1 LRQRSQLTVEMKN
14 YLKIINLDEYSITPK
29 YLQISN
35 AFLKGIE
42 EGKVQ
47 KDDVLPSINDL
58 STALDVSRNTIERAY
73 KELKKFRV
81 LASVTGKGYFIT
93 NTHFDQQVKVLL
105 LFNKLSSHK
114 KIIYDAF
121 AKTLGNQAAIDFYI
135 YNNDFHVFRKLLT
148 EKMDQYE
155 KIAIIPHFIDS
166 AENVTQAIDEVS
178 KEKLV
183 LVDKLLEDVS
193 GEFAAVYEDFEQ
205 DIFYALEQ
213 LLDVLKKYHTIK
225 IIFPENSYY
234 SKSILVGFQNFCNK
248 YGFVHAIV
256 ADMGSEVL
264 QKGTTYINLMED
276 DLVTLVEKIVSGP
289 MKIGE
294 DIGVISYN
302 ETPIKK
308 IILNGITTIS
318 TDFEMMGSVAAEL
331 ILGHSK
337 EHRRIPFS
345 VIRRASV

>member
-1 LRQRSQLTVEMKN
+1 MRN
-14 YLKIINLDEYSITPK
+14 YLKIIKLDEYSITPK

-35 AFLKGIE
+35 AILKGIE
-42 EGKVQ
+42 DGKIR

-73 KELKKFRV
+73 KELRKFGV
-81 LASVTGKGYFIT
+81 LASVSGKGYFIVD
-93 NTHFDQQVKVLL
+93 THFNQQIKVLL

-121 AKTLGNQAAIDFYI
+121 AKTLDDKAAIDFYI

-148 EKMDQYE
+148 EKMDHYG
-155 KIAIIPHFIDS
+155 KIIIVPHFIDS
-166 AENVTQAIDEVS
+166 NENVTQVIEQVP

-183 LVDKLLEDVS
+183 LVDKLLSDVS
-193 GEFAAVYEDFEQ
+193 GEFAAVYEDFEY

-213 LLDVLKKYHTIK
+213 LIDVLRKYHTIK

-234 SKSILVGFQNFCNK
+234 SKSILTGFQNFCNR

-256 ADMGSEVL
+256 ADLSKEVL
-264 QKGTTYINLMED
+264 QKGVTYINLMED
-276 DLVTLVEKIVSGP
+276 DLVTIVEKIVSGRL
-289 MKIGE
+289 KIAQ
-294 DIGVISYN
+294 DVGVISYN

-318 TDFEMMGSVAAEL
+318 TDFEMMGRVAAEL
-331 ILGHSK
+331 ALDNSK
-337 EHRRIPFS
+337 EHRRIPFK

>member
-1 LRQRSQLTVEMKN
+1 MRN
-14 YLKIINLDEYSITPK
+14 YLKIINLDEYSVTPK

-35 AFLKGIE
+35 AILKGIE
-42 EGKVQ
+42 EGKIQ

-73 KELKKFRV
+73 KELKKFGV

-121 AKTLGNQAAIDFYI
+121 ANTLSDKAAIDFYI

-148 EKMDQYE
+148 EKMDNYG
-155 KIAIIPHFIDS
+155 KIAVIPHFIDTN
-166 AENVTQAIDEVS
+166 ENVTQVISQVP

-183 LVDKLLEDVS
+183 LVDKLLTDIS

-205 DIFYALEQ
+205 DIFHALEQ

-234 SKSILVGFQNFCNK
+234 SKNILVGFQNFCNH
-248 YGFVHAIV
+248 YGFVHAII
-256 ADMGSEVL
+256 ADLGSEVL

-276 DLVTLVEKIVSGP
+276 DLVTLIEKIVSGP
-289 MKIGE
+289 MRIGQ
-294 DIGVISYN
+294 DVGVISYN

-308 IILNGITTIS
+308 IILDGITTIS
-318 TDFEMMGSVAAEL
+318 TDFEMMGRVAAEL
-331 ILGHSK
+331 ILSNSK
-337 EHRRIPFS
+337 
-345 VIRRASV
+345 